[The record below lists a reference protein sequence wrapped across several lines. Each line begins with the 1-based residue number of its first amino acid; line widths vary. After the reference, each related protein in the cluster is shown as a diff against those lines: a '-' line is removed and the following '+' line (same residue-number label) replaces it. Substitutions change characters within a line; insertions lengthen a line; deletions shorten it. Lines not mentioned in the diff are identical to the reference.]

1 MPIIS
6 YTFIHEKIDSICI
19 GCLPLLGQCSTHIS
33 HCCQGVRR
41 IKILCKRSVKR
52 YNFACNYTQEKL
64 KMREREREI
73 ERELKKKVVNNTWK
87 QNMATSN
94 TLHKHFSVNKM
105 FKIFC
110 VLIGCHER
118 QIRSGL
124 KFNLWNIVS
133 TFKKAR

>member
-1 MPIIS
+1 MQL
-6 YTFIHEKIDSICI
+6 YTRETKNE
-19 GCLPLLGQCSTHIS
+19 
-33 HCCQGVRR
+33 R
-41 IKILCKRSVKR
+41 
-52 YNFACNYTQEKL
+52 E
-64 KMREREREI
+64 REREREI

-87 QNMATSN
+87 QNMATSS

-133 TFKKAR
+133 TF